1 MGIKIGAEG
10 VEVVAVVEVVAMRV
24 QGHGE
29 VVKRKRLGGPAEGDY
44 DKAEE
49 QVKRNLLERR

>member
-1 MGIKIGAEG
+1 
-10 VEVVAVVEVVAMRV
+10 VVVAVVVVVAMRV

-29 VVKRKRLGGPAEGDY
+29 VVKRKRFGGPAEGDY

-49 QVKRNLLERR
+49 QVKRNLLEQR